1 MIAIVDYGV
10 GNLFSLRSSLLALGQ
25 PAEVTGDSGVI
36 RSADR
41 VILPGVGA
49 FGDAA
54 DKLRASGLDRA
65 VCEAADRNRVEAINF
80 LESQCGEDR
89 GAFINKLAGIV
100 ESASGSERD
109 YALRGLETYANIV
122 LPAKE

>member
-1 MIAIVDYGV
+1 MDDPKQKFIDDLGEIMREKGP
-10 GNLFSLRSSLLALGQ
+10 ALT
-25 PAEVTGDSGVI
+25 ECV
-36 RSADR
+36 AD
-41 VILPGVGA
+41 A
-49 FGDAA
+49 FV
-54 DKLRASGLDRA
+54 

-89 GAFINKLAGIV
+89 GAFIGKLAGIV